1 MAPREGFKEKA
12 HELFP
17 WEDEK
22 KKRKPER
29 MDSIPPSTSL
39 KAKVKSKPPI
49 SGQEYLDLYLMMK
62 EKERLE
68 KFGKVMGKV
77 GFETSKGWRDMR
89 KAVIKAE
96 KNLPSVA
103 EMQGMEGEVKE
114 ATGKQ
119 EPKEKMPKKMKKVDW
134 SY

>member
-1 MAPREGFKEKA
+1 MSPRKSSKKQA

-39 KAKVKSKPPI
+39 KAKVKSKPAMQ
-49 SGQEYLDLYLMMK
+49 GQEYLELYLMMK

-68 KFGKVMGKV
+68 KFGQVIGKIQV
-77 GFETSKGWRDMR
+77 ETAKSWKDVR
-89 KAVIKAE
+89 KEVIKAE

-103 EMQGMEGEVKE
+103 EMQGIEGEQAGK
-114 ATGKQ
+114 GKQ
-119 EPKEKMPKKMKKVDW
+119 EKEMEVPAHMKKVEW
-134 SY
+134 GF